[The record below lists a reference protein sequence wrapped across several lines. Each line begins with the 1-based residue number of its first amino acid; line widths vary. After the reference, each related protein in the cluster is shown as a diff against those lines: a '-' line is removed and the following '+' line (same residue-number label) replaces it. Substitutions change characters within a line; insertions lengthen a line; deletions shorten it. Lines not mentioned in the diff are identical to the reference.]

1 MARLYDVLAE
11 IVKRLAAGKLGTAVV
26 LDSYTTTLYTCPS
39 DGYLCAT
46 MGLAANARASAS
58 LHDEDGNYIGEI
70 GAMSSDYGSWLIF
83 VRKGMKVKTTGA
95 SNNGHVTFYPMRL
108 D

>member
-1 MARLYDVLAE
+1 MNRLYDVLAE
-11 IVKRLAAGKLGTAVV
+11 MTKRLAAGKRDAAIN
-26 LDSYTTTLYTCPS
+26 LDSYTTTMYTCPT

-46 MGLAANARASAS
+46 MGLAANARASAA

-70 GAMSSDYGSWLIF
+70 GALSSNYGSWLIF
-83 VRKGMKVKTTGA
+83 VRKGMKVKTTGVA
-95 SNNGHVTFYPMRL
+95 NNGHVTFYPMRL